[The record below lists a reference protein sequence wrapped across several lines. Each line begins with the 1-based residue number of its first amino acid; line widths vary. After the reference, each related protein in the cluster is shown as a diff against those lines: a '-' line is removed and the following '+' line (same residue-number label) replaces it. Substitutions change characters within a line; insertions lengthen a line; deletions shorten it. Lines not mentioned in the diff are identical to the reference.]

1 MKMSFQMNEEE
12 TKQLKNCMAL
22 LDTSKTLQ
30 LATVDSQGIP
40 HISYAPFVR
49 KDEDFFIYVS
59 QLASHTE
66 YLQQTPTV
74 SLMIICDEA
83 QSKNLFARERLI
95 IEADATV
102 LDQMAHNSVLDNME
116 ASFGGTV
123 ALLRSLPDFVLFKLS
138 AVNARYIAGFGKAFQ
153 LDMQKMQLEHVSA
166 EKLAKR

>member
-1 MKMSFQMNEEE
+1 MNDEE

-40 HISYAPFVR
+40 HISYAPFIR
-49 KDEDFFIYVS
+49 EAEHFFIYVS

-66 YLQQTPTV
+66 YLQQTPKV
-74 SLMIICDEA
+74 SLMVIRDEA

-95 IEADATV
+95 IQANATV

-116 ASFGGTV
+116 TSLGGTV
-123 ALLRSLPDFVLFKLS
+123 AILRSLPDFVLFKLS

-153 LDMQKMQLEHVSA
+153 LDMQKMLLEHISA
-166 EKLAKR
+166 EKLAER